1 MRSEANM
8 KTPLFLAH
16 GMEDMVVDFI
26 FGKMSYLAL
35 KAMGIDV
42 QFEEFED
49 LGHSADET
57 ELRMVRNWIKKTID
71 TGDEQEEKKAEEP
84 KV

>member
-1 MRSEANM
+1 
-8 KTPLFLAH
+8 
-16 GMEDMVVDFI
+16 MEDMVVDFR

-42 QFEEFED
+42 QFEEYED
-49 LGHSADET
+49 LGHSADEA
-57 ELRMVRNWIKKTID
+57 ELRVVRDWIKKRID
-71 TGDEQEEKKAEEP
+71 TGDDQEEKKAEES